1 MELVGDLH
9 LSAVLEMLQTGNVA
23 GEEFKQQNL
32 LCPVIS
38 AQICPIKT
46 TRIATFTIYAFH

>member
-1 MELVGDLH
+1 MELLGDLH

-32 LCPVIS
+32 LYPVIWLKFVLLK
-38 AQICPIKT
+38 PLE
-46 TRIATFTIYAFH
+46 